1 MGDYERHED
10 VDGRQTQQSSVNFDM
25 DAWNRMD
32 EVDPSVHSSDSDDEY
47 DENGIKVIPPTKYA
61 AKKGNVARA
70 EKQFLQT
77 LRKPRYVEV
86 ATTLSP
92 ARVEGVP
99 PDQLHTL
106 RISNDAVL
114 EREILSEKEDIHKMD
129 QYSINAPW
137 DRRLFPKVHEAYHHR
152 KENHDKVIDTFRQ
165 AVIKTSDG
173 LENMVIKA
181 CRNLRELL
189 EEIDSDIAKVFE
201 KFNDDEDLRMQ
212 PYAIR

>member
-129 QYSINAPW
+129 QHSIQNQSEH
-137 DRRLFPKVHEAYHHR
+137 K
-152 KENHDKVIDTFRQ
+152 
-165 AVIKTSDG
+165 
-173 LENMVIKA
+173 
-181 CRNLRELL
+181 
-189 EEIDSDIAKVFE
+189 
-201 KFNDDEDLRMQ
+201 
-212 PYAIR
+212 